1 MDYSQ
6 YIKNVPDFP
15 IKGIQFKDITPLIG
29 HGKAFKSLIDEIAKD
44 VQEKGATKIV
54 GPDARGFIVGT
65 PVAYALELP
74 FIPIR
79 KPGKLPRETFDISY
93 DLEYGSNSLS
103 IHKDAIQKGDKVY
116 IVDDLLAT
124 GGTIEATIQLIEK
137 AGGEVVGLAFIIE
150 LLDLKARN
158 RFGDYPIKVFLQ
170 Y

>member
-29 HGKAFKSLIDEIAKD
+29 DGKAFKSLVDDIALD
-44 VQEKGATKIV
+44 VKEKKATKIV

-79 KPGKLPRETFDISY
+79 KPGKLPRETYDISY

-103 IHKDAIQKGDKVY
+103 IHKDAIEPGDKIY

-137 AGGEVVGLAFIIE
+137 AGGEVVGMAFIIE
-150 LLDLKARN
+150 LIDLKARE
-158 RFGDYPIKVFLQ
+158 RMGDYPIKTFLQ